1 MLYRHAIRPLFL
13 KHHEAVDSVVR
24 ELSGQ
29 ALDMAAGFTRDGAC
43 SRPWGHP
50 CVAVCLSV
58 CPPPRLRC
66 RLWRLVAGV

>member
-29 ALDMAAGFTRDGAC
+29 ALDMAAGLTRDAK
-43 SRPWGHP
+43 
-50 CVAVCLSV
+50 LN
-58 CPPPRLRC
+58 LKE
-66 RLWRLVAGV
+66 LQKDK